1 MDATTNQIDK
11 DDELAGDLLVGR
23 KNIRK
28 FLIDLGMPEKVDPS
42 YLKKRRWPIGK
53 SGASLIAS
61 IFPPAF
67 SIASSLRDSGCVA
80 STSLS
85 R

>member
-61 IFPPAF
+61 KRRLARYVQKLTTP
-67 SIASSLRDSGCVA
+67 
-80 STSLS
+80 TT
-85 R
+85 

>member
-11 DDELAGDLLVGR
+11 DDEHAGDLLVGR

-42 YLKKRRWPIGK
+42 YLKKRRGRSARAAP
-53 SGASLIAS
+53 
-61 IFPPAF
+61 
-67 SIASSLRDSGCVA
+67 LRA
-80 STSLS
+80 QA
-85 R
+85 

>member
-42 YLKKRRWPIGK
+42 Y
-53 SGASLIAS
+53 
-61 IFPPAF
+61 
-67 SIASSLRDSGCVA
+67 
-80 STSLS
+80 
-85 R
+85 

>member
-1 MDATTNQIDK
+1 MDAATNQIDK

-53 SGASLIAS
+53 SGTAKSASLIAS
-61 IFPPAF
+61 KRRLARYVQKLTTP
-67 SIASSLRDSGCVA
+67 
-80 STSLS
+80 TT
-85 R
+85 